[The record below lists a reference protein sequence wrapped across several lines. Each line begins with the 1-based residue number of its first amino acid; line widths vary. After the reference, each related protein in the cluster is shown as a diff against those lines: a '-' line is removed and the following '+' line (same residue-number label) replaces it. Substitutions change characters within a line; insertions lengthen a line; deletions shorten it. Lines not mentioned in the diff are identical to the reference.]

1 MHFERRMFIEEVAN
15 GITHGIGLVLS
26 LAGLAVLM
34 ALAWSKGGISHLVG
48 CSIYGSTLVLVYAAS
63 TLYHSV
69 RTPRIKE
76 YFRLFD
82 QIAVYLVIAGTYTP
96 FMLVNLRGFWG
107 WTLLG
112 LVWAFSIFGIG
123 FKIVFINRYKAVS
136 MALYLMIGW
145 MAIIAAKP
153 ILTSIPLGCLA
164 WIMGGAL
171 AYMIG
176 LVFFAWDR
184 VPFNHT
190 IWHIFVILGSFCHY
204 CAVMFYVLPS
214 RA

>member
-1 MHFERRMFIEEVAN
+1 MFIEEVAN